1 MKSSKAPPVPD
12 ASAIAAQQG
21 QMNKDT
27 AIATQ
32 NMNFVNQQ
40 TPDGSLTYSTNGY
53 NADGTPQRTATVA
66 LNPGQ
71 QQLYNQQME
80 FGQLS
85 NQLGIDQT
93 KKLSS
98 ILNTP
103 LNLNNKATEGRLIQ
117 LGQHRLDPM
126 LQRRQ
131 DQLETSL
138 TNQGI
143 TRGSEAWREGM
154 NEMGRDRTDAW
165 NQLLLTGRGQ
175 AIQEALLERN
185 QPINEITALMN
196 GGQVS
201 MPQFQNTPQT
211 QVANTDLGQMAY
223 NSANLQNDRYKQD
236 VSQRNAMLT
245 GMFGL
250 GSAAL
255 GGWGSFNGFNGAFGA
270 KTPKPAGG

>member
-1 MKSSKAPPVPD
+1 MKSPKAPPTPD

-32 NMNFVNQQ
+32 NMNFVNQN

-103 LNLNNKATEGRLIQ
+103 INLNNEKTEARLYDLGRK
-117 LGQHRLDPM
+117 RLDPRFAQEDEA
-126 LQRRQ
+126 LRNR
-131 DQLETSL
+131 LS
-138 TNQGI
+138 NQGVDV
-143 TRGSEAWREGM
+143 GSAAYNAEYDRFGQGKNDAY
-154 NEMGRDRTDAW
+154 NE
-165 NQLLLTGRGQ
+165 LLLKGRGQ

-185 QPINEITALMN
+185 QPINEITALMR
-196 GGQVS
+196 GGEVT

-211 QVANTDLGQMAY
+211 SVANTDYGQMAY
-223 NSANLQNDRYKQD
+223 NSANFQNDQYKQKAAD
-236 VSQRNAMLT
+236 RNAMIS
-245 GMFGL
+245 GL
-250 GSAAL
+250 FSLGGSAL
-255 GGWGSFNGFNGAFGA
+255 GGWGRTGF
-270 KTPKPAGG
+270 KMGG

>member
-32 NMNFVNQQ
+32 NMNFVNQN

-80 FGQLS
+80 FGQKS
-85 NQLGIDQT
+85 NQLGIDQIN
-93 KKLSS
+93 KLNG
-98 ILNTP
+98 ILSQP
-103 LNLNNKATEGRLIQ
+103 INLNNEATEKRLYE
-117 LGQHRLDPM
+117 LGNKRLAPRFAQEDEA
-126 LQRRQ
+126 LRNR
-131 DQLETSL
+131 LS
-138 TNQGI
+138 NQGVDV
-143 TRGSEAWREGM
+143 GSAAYNAEY
-154 NEMGRDRTDAW
+154 DRFGQGKNDAY

-175 AIQEALLERN
+175 AIQEALLQRN
-185 QPINEITALMN
+185 QPINEITALMS

-211 QVANTDLGQMAY
+211 QVANTDFGQMSY
-223 NSANLQNDRYKQD
+223 NSANLMNDRYKQD
-236 VSQRNAMLT
+236 VSQKNAMMSGL
-245 GMFGL
+245 FGL

-255 GGWGSFNGFNGAFGA
+255 GGWGSFNGFNGMLGKKA
-270 KTPKPAGG
+270 